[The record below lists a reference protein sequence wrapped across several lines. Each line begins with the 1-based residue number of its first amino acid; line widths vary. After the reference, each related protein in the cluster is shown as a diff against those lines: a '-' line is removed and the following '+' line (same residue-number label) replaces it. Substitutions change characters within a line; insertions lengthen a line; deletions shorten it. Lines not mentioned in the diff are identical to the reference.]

1 MINLGNKKWQTSVK
15 KTKSI
20 YILMTKG
27 CKIMEKRYKIINFG
41 DKKTQTSEKKDT
53 TI

>member
-1 MINLGNKKWQTSVK
+1 
-15 KTKSI
+15 
-20 YILMTKG
+20 MTKG